1 MAKKTI
7 YKITSSPKRSR
18 GVFHKIFRNK
28 HKRQL
33 IISISSVYVML
44 ATVIGIGLFNSI
56 QEPAQA
62 NQPAFIA
69 SVINLE
75 EGQELQIGE
84 QVELSLTLQN
94 TSQNESINDI
104 NVSLLSTEMLSTGTK
119 LVPKPNFPVVKP
131 TKLMK
136 KIKQLFLS

>member
-1 MAKKTI
+1 
-7 YKITSSPKRSR
+7 
-18 GVFHKIFRNK
+18 
-28 HKRQL
+28 
-33 IISISSVYVML
+33 ML

-104 NVSLLSTEMLSTGTK
+104 NVSLLSTENVITWNQVSSKTK
-119 LVPKPNFPVVKP
+119 LSSGQTYQVNEENQTTIPFLGAGEKQI
-131 TKLMK
+131 TK
-136 KIKQLFLS
+136 